1 MDDIKAIGFGGHYLA
16 QKTTRRFAR
25 TEVWQPEVFQRGT
38 FSNFADT
45 PLVAQAV
52 QRAEEI
58 LENYEPAPLPAG
70 ADERIQGVL
79 DEWAAEAVKV

>member
-38 FSNFADT
+38 FSNFADA